1 MKKVLAML
9 LVLAMSA
16 SVLASCSK
24 TDDSGSKDSDSSNS
38 GDTSSASGSESGN
51 NAETE
56 APEVVPTVFDSDR
69 SYVYKDS
76 VSTMASNWN
85 PHTYQTNDDA
95 YPADFLRVGL
105 YNFIFNDALHPIEGR
120 DAYDGYVIVPE
131 LAASDPVDV
140 TEQIKKDH
148 PEFNIP
154 ESATSGYAY
163 TIDLN
168 KDATWED
175 GTPINAETYVES
187 MKRLLDPKLIN
198 YRATDYYSS
207 DLCIAGAEAYAN
219 SGKVVKTVNSADAET
234 ITYPLDTLVKGDD
247 GKYTTPNNEPIYIG
261 LKVGYAQGSDYSL
274 EDLTGMGYM
283 SEETYNA
290 LAALADEDGYVPVT
304 DETLELL
311 YSFTS
316 SDNWGNEP
324 RETLALYMTYV
335 KTYDVADDFSKVG
348 CFASGDYQITL
359 VFGKS
364 LAGFYLYYNLTSTWL
379 VEPTLYDSCLKQNG
393 DLWTSTYNTSVE
405 TTKSYGPY
413 KLTSYQADK
422 QMVFERNENW
432 YGYKDGKHI
441 YVDPEDNET
450 YPMYQTT
457 KIVCDKVEEA
467 DTRKLMFLKGE
478 LMGYGLQSADF
489 DAYKNSEYAHKTP
502 SETIFFF
509 IFNGY
514 KAAIDNREAND
525 GFDITKYDLQ
535 TMTLK
540 SFRKAVAVS
549 YDKELLASTI
559 SPARSG
565 GYGLIGN
572 NYIYDPETAAK
583 YRDTDYAKQALC
595 DFYSVDV
602 SKFKSLDEAAASIT
616 GYDPVAAKAL
626 YKEAF
631 DEAIKAG
638 YITDNDNDGKSDQIV
653 SIEYCASDIND
664 FMNKTVAYLNEKIQ
678 EVTKD
683 TPFEGKVEFVLS
695 APYGNAWSDKIKS
708 GMSDVVLGG
717 WSGSALN
724 PFGLSDL
731 YVNPS
736 NMYDA
741 QWFDATSVKAELEVN
756 TAKVGETPKME
767 KVTMNLREWS
777 DALNGAT
784 VTVNGKDYCFG
795 DGIADVDTRLSILAM
810 IETNILQT
818 YDYIPMLQDA
828 GLSLLSQQVYY
839 VVEEYNPIMAR
850 GGITYLKYNYDE
862 TEWAAYIAEQGGE
875 LKY

>member
-24 TDDSGSKDSDSSNS
+24 TDGDAKDSDGSNS
-38 GDTSSASGSESGN
+38 GDTSSASGSESGDG
-51 NAETE
+51 AETD

-69 SYVYKDS
+69 EYVYKDS
-76 VSTMASNWN
+76 VGTMATNWN

-120 DAYDGYVIVPE
+120 EAYNGYVIVPE

-140 TEQIKKDH
+140 TEQMKKDH

-154 ESATSGYAY
+154 ESATAGYAY

-198 YRATDYYSS
+198 YRASDYYSG

-219 SGKVVKTVNSADAET
+219 SGKVVNTVNSSDGET
-234 ITYPLDTLVKGDD
+234 IAYPLDTLVKGDD

-274 EDLTGMGYM
+274 EDLTSMGYM

-304 DETLELL
+304 DETLDLL

-379 VEPTLYDSCLKQNG
+379 VEPTLYDSCLKQDG

-457 KIVCDKVEEA
+457 KIVCDVVTESA
-467 DTRKLMFLKGE
+467 TNKLMFLKGE
-478 LMGYGLQSADF
+478 LMTYGLQAEDI

-502 SETIFFF
+502 SETIYFF

-514 KAAIDNREAND
+514 KAAIDNREANE
-525 GFDITKYDLQ
+525 GFDTSKYDLQ

-540 SFRKAVAVS
+540 SFRKAIAVS
-549 YDKELLASTI
+549 YDKELMASTI

-572 NYIYDPETAAK
+572 NYIYDPENAAK

-616 GYDPVAAKAL
+616 GYDPVAAKEL
-626 YKEAF
+626 FKEAF
-631 DEAIKAG
+631 DEAIAAG

-653 SIEYCASDIND
+653 SIEYCSSQTND
-664 FMNKTVAYLNEKIQ
+664 FMTKTVAYLNEKIQ

-683 TPFEGKVEFVLS
+683 TPFEGKIEFVLS
-695 APYGNAWSDKIKS
+695 APYGTAWSDKIKS
-708 GMSDVVLGG
+708 GMSDVVLAG

-724 PFGLSDL
+724 PFSLSDL

-736 NMYDA
+736 YMYDG
-741 QWFDATSVKAELEVN
+741 QWFDATSVQAELEVN

-818 YDYIPMLQDA
+818 YDYIPMLQNA

-839 VVEEYNPIMAR
+839 VVDEYNPIMAR

-862 TEWAAYIAEQGGE
+862 TEWAAYVAEQGGE